1 MRIGVVLALAAV
13 LCAGPACKRKRTPP
27 SQSAQEAKRI
37 PISVTIGDPR
47 SAQQLINGF
56 FDIEDN
62 AWRWTTKQFTIEL
75 GTPLGASGRGATLE
89 FHFVIPEVVLQ
100 ANQSVTLSAAVD
112 GNVLPP
118 QTYTQA
124 GDQVYKQDVP
134 GSLMAKESVKV
145 VFDVD
150 KAYTPGGADTRALG
164 VIAMSASLVRK

>member
-13 LCAGPACKRKRTPP
+13 LCAGPACKRHKSSP
-27 SQSAQEAKRI
+27 SQSAEELKRI

-56 FDIEDN
+56 FDIEDK

-89 FHFVIPEVVLQ
+89 FQFVIPEVALQ
-100 ANQSVTLSAAVD
+100 ANKLVTLSAAVD

-118 QTYTQA
+118 QTYTQ
-124 GDQVYKQDVP
+124 GGNQLYKQDVP
-134 GSLMAKESVKV
+134 PSLLSRESVKV

-150 KAYTPGGADTRALG
+150 KTYTPGGADTRALG
-164 VIAMSASLVRK
+164 VIALSASLVRK